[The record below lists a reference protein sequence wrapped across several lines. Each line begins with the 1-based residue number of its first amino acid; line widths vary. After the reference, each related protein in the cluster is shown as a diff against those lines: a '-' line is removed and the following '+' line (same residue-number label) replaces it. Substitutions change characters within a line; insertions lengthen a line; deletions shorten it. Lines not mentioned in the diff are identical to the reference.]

1 MAKFLMV
8 PGTYAAGDNIPL
20 LDTSLT
26 CRYIY
31 HEGGSPIVQ
40 VKGSGCPHRPFR
52 YLLGA
57 TATMTALATTA
68 EQMALTVDG
77 VRIGGGLL
85 SIDSAAAGEINTAS
99 VINEI
104 GAGSSARIAI
114 VAVTALQITDG
125 VLIINKED

>member
-68 EQMALTVDG
+68 EQLALTVDG

>member
-31 HEGGSPIVQ
+31 HEGGSPIIQ

-52 YLLGA
+52 YLAGV
-57 TATMTALATTA
+57 TATMLAQATTA
-68 EQMALTVDG
+68 EQLALTVDG

-99 VINEI
+99 VLTEI
-104 GAGSSARIAI
+104 GAGPSARIAVTAI
-114 VAVTALQITDG
+114 TALQITDG
-125 VLIINKED
+125 AVIVVKED